1 MNADSRLAVGGG
13 LLVALTAAVSVLAHP
28 EMPAEMATH
37 WNASGDVDGTMSRT
51 LALSLLPALTA
62 LTLGFFLALPR
73 IDPRNDYE
81 SFRFAYDAL
90 ALTTLG
96 FLAYVH
102 AVVVLVN
109 ASYDLGVLQ
118 ALAPALGGIYVVAGY
133 VTERAEQNW
142 FVGVRTPWT
151 LEDEDVWRQTN
162 DAVGTLLKLG
172 GVVAAAGFFRPAY
185 ALVLVVVPVVAV
197 AVGSV
202 AYSYHLYERAA

>member
-1 MNADSRLAVGGG
+1 MNADSRLALGGG
-13 LLVALTAAVSVLAHP
+13 MLVALTAAVSLLAYP

-37 WNASGDVDGTMSRT
+37 WNASGDVDGTTSRPVA
-51 LALSLLPALTA
+51 LALFPALTA

-90 ALTTLG
+90 ALSTLG

-102 AVVVLVN
+102 AIVVLVN
-109 ASYDLGVLQ
+109 AGADLGVLQ
-118 ALAPALGGIYVVAGY
+118 ALAPGIGAIYVVAGY

-162 DAVGTLLKLG
+162 DAVATLLKLG
-172 GVVAAAGFFRPAY
+172 GVVAATGFLLPAY
-185 ALVLVVVPVVAV
+185 ALALVVVPPVAA